1 MCIYFDIVS
10 GTCFKEKEGK
20 HDIRRKDTMKLIDML
35 EIFNFSTRH
44 RSSYGRLAKYADYL
58 KREQEKL
65 AFEKAMIEK
74 HKKVN

>member
-1 MCIYFDIVS
+1 M
-10 GTCFKEKEGK
+10 
-20 HDIRRKDTMKLIDML
+20 MKLIDML